1 MDKPTYVGF
10 EQDKYHWKP
19 DVDYKQNPLE
29 YRIGRGQQGVL
40 ICEPYK
46 SELYPLWKFKTP
58 NLAKQSCNMI
68 YNKFMKYLDN
78 DDFVGAD
85 MAKKYLHMGFTR
97 SRRYWNHSSGKKWEK
112 VPEENICHYSG
123 LPSAKSY
130 QWKVLPYDRTEE
142 RFYKSSEIFKA
153 YWKIA
158 REDVKYLEMKKQF
171 KESKC

>member
-10 EQDKYHWKP
+10 EVDKYHWKP
-19 DVDYKQNPLE
+19 DVDYRDNPLE

-58 NLAKQSCNMI
+58 NLAKQSCDMI
-68 YNKFMKYLDN
+68 YNKFMEYLDN

-97 SRRYWNHSSGKKWEK
+97 SRRYWNHSSGKKWINDGE
-112 VPEENICHYSG
+112 
-123 LPSAKSY
+123 
-130 QWKVLPYDRTEE
+130 WKVLPYDRNEQ
-142 RFYKSSEIFKA
+142 RFMDSSLIFQK
-153 YWKIA
+153 YWKMA
-158 REDVKYLEMKKQF
+158 RTNEKYLELKKEF
-171 KESKC
+171 KNANI